1 MSTIAPI
8 DYSKFLIEVFAPDGT
23 FIKNAEINQVKNFFV
38 AGLTPGNEYV
48 LAFSYEGILLM
59 CANFKCDV
67 TGKVTYLSPAHFIFN
82 NEASHIPAKAGSDLA
97 TKVKKRA
104 RFNVPYQT
112 WEKELIE
119 CIINGRS
126 GANHIFT
133 YDTNL
138 PCFKAGNDLATKVK

>member
-1 MSTIAPI
+1 
-8 DYSKFLIEVFAPDGT
+8 
-23 FIKNAEINQVKNFFV
+23 
-38 AGLTPGNEYV
+38 
-48 LAFSYEGILLM
+48 M
-59 CANFKCDV
+59 CANFKCDI

-82 NEASHIPAKAGSDLA
+82 NEASQIPAKVGSDLA

-119 CIINGRS
+119 SIINGRS

-133 YDTNL
+133 YDNTL
-138 PCFKAGNDLATKVK
+138 PCFKAGNDLATKVR